1 MCWSL
6 LLAEAAFPWNWSPQ
20 PLDRLLLILPG
31 ATGVFDPTSTA
42 VAAVVVPILP
52 EASAI
57 ARAEPLSRTGPA
69 WCSWAGGQ
77 VVEPSPRR
85 RDGDCGLLLGLV
97 IVGEVGDAGRGED
110 VGMAAV
116 RDSDYVC
123 IYGF

>member
-20 PLDRLLLILPG
+20 PFDKLRLILPG

-42 VAAVVVPILP
+42 VAAVTVPILP

-57 ARAEPLSRTGPA
+57 GCTEPLSRTGPA

-77 VVEPSPRR
+77 TVVASPRR

-97 IVGEVGDAGRGED
+97 IVGEMGVAGRGED
-110 VGMAAV
+110 VGKAAV
-116 RDSDYVC
+116 RDLDYVC
-123 IYGF
+123 I